1 MLLLTRRCAQ
11 PHRRIC
17 TALCPRAHRN
27 PSKTCRTKK
36 FSDEEEA
43 RVWGCMEKRHWDD
56 WQICAHDRQTI
67 LPAGAFGFH
76 DEARSMEGRRQEK
89 TVSDAARG
97 ECTLVQPIGRDCGH
111 THRQAANQLTTGSTT
126 MTERSCSELVPLRA
140 VPFRA
145 IPHEQMRSRLLRHA
159 VTAAARPQNLATSA
173 LTTSAAASCSLQR
186 TFRTST
192 ASHSIAAPSAPTA
205 SVSASATSPRLPR
218 LDRPSRILGVE
229 TSCDDTALALLD
241 SSGRLLSHASASQ
254 WHLFAEFAGIRP
266 KSAAVAHRASIQSVF
281 NELMTK
287 AQLTAADIDGVA
299 VTAGPGLAPC
309 LEVGMEWAAG
319 FARARSLPFIGV
331 HHMQAH
337 AFVTELDH
345 PSLRYP
351 FLALLISG
359 GHTELWLVRSQSDIV
374 ILSATV
380 DDAVGEAF
388 DKVARAIGV
397 ERAHDEAPGAAVERL
412 AAMHARPPSQQFAL
426 RSSPEFA
433 DFTFAGLKS
442 AVMREVLQ
450 RRVHLL
456 SPEDRTRLQ
465 LGSGSVPRL
474 DLAPGALLTNHSISL
489 LVKEMRAQAGLSKQA
504 AMDPE
509 TAANSLLA
517 HLPEL
522 PVAQHIELCAAFQ
535 HAVCAQLIDRTL
547 RAEAMVSTMLS
558 AVGLAPVSQLV
569 VGGGVSC
576 NTAIAS
582 SLRAACSPR
591 LSVLIPRRLHCMD
604 NGIMIAQLGCK
615 MLLQGHTD
623 PYSLRFHSTWPIGPR
638 LNRET
643 SESKD
648 DGITGE

>member
-1 MLLLTRRCAQ
+1 MGDIWLVDQFGPIRRVGPNVGLHKRLGRGSSTNSTQKHTR
-11 PHRRIC
+11 
-17 TALCPRAHRN
+17 
-27 PSKTCRTKK
+27 
-36 FSDEEEA
+36 
-43 RVWGCMEKRHWDD
+43 
-56 WQICAHDRQTI
+56 DRQETQGQTDR
-67 LPAGAFGFH
+67 GAH
-76 DEARSMEGRRQEK
+76 
-89 TVSDAARG
+89 SDAASIDHDTG
-97 ECTLVQPIGRDCGH
+97 
-111 THRQAANQLTTGSTT
+111 TGSDSEGRMRIGWATASATT
-126 MTERSCSELVPLRA
+126 LSLNAFPSHGQIAILTMRARLV
-140 VPFRA
+140 
-145 IPHEQMRSRLLRHA
+145 RHA
-159 VTAAARPQNLATSA
+159 VTAAVASARPHMQPTSLANSA
-173 LTTSAAASCSLQR
+173 LAANAAAPGSLRTLRTAAAASQSV
-186 TFRTST
+186 
-192 ASHSIAAPSAPTA
+192 AAPSATRAPL
-205 SVSASATSPRLPR
+205 SASSPSPRLPR

-241 SSGRLLSHASASQ
+241 SSGRLHAHASASQ

-281 NELMTK
+281 NELLTK
-287 AQLTAADIDGVA
+287 AHLSAADIDGVA

-309 LEVGMEWAAG
+309 LEVGMEWAAE

-337 AFVTELDH
+337 AFVAELDH

-359 GHTELWLVRSQSDIV
+359 GHTEMWLVRSQSDIV

-397 ERAHDEAPGAAVERL
+397 QRAHDESPGAAVERL
-412 AAMHARPPSQQFAL
+412 AAMHVGPPSQQFVL
-426 RSSPEFA
+426 RSSAEFD

-456 SPEDRTRLQ
+456 SPEDRARLQ
-465 LGSGSVPRL
+465 SGSGSIPRL

-509 TAANSLLA
+509 EAANTLLA

-522 PVAQHIELCAAFQ
+522 PTDQHIELCAAFQ

-547 RAEAMVSTMLS
+547 RAEAMAATMLS
-558 AVGLAPVSQLV
+558 AAGLPPVSQLV

-576 NTAIAS
+576 NTAIAA
-582 SLRAACSPR
+582 SLRSACSPR
-591 LSVLIPRRLHCMD
+591 LSVLFPRRLHCMD

-615 MLLQGHTD
+615 LLMQGHTD
-623 PYSLRFHSTWPIGPR
+623 PYSLRFHATWPIGPR
-638 LNRET
+638 ISRESPMT
-643 SESKD
+643 KN
-648 DGITGE
+648 DGNTVQ